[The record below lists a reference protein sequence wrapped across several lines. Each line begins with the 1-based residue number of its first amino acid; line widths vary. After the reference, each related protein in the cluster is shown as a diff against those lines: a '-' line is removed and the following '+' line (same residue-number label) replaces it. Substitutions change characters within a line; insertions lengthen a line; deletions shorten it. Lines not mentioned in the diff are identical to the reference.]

1 MSRGRDERRG
11 RPHWVT
17 FAVLAALVAA
27 ACGGGEALEE
37 NTAGGG
43 SGAVDAGD
51 EEAANTPVKV
61 GLLVPTSGVYTTL
74 GEDMKRGFQLYLDQN
89 GGKLGGREV
98 KVVVADEGAGPETG
112 VPAGQRLV
120 TRDRVDIATG
130 IVNSAVALGL
140 LDVYTEA
147 KVPLIL
153 SNAGADALTG
163 ARGSEYVWRTSFA
176 NSDPNAAVGRWFGDQ
191 PPVPGG
197 VFVLAPDYAAGKEQ
211 IAAFKRE
218 FTAAGG
224 KIAGELYTPFGT
236 TSDFGPFLTQVR
248 GAKPGAVYVFYAGQE
263 AVTFVRQYAEFGL
276 KDDIPL
282 YGSGFLTE
290 GGVLAAQGQAA
301 VGIRTGLH
309 YSSEVANPVND
320 KFVTAYREVYD
331 VLPTVYAVQAYDA
344 ANVIDEAVGRLDG
357 RLSGPRLVAALGRI
371 GAIDSP
377 RGEWRFSDARNPEQ
391 PFYLRE
397 VQEVEGA
404 LVNAVVEELGTAGG
418 QSQPG

>member
-1 MSRGRDERRG
+1 MIPGRNRQRR
-11 RPHWVT
+11 RHQLILV
-17 FAVLAALVAA
+17 ALAALVA

-74 GEDMKRGFQLYLDQN
+74 GEDMKRGFELYLDQN
-89 GGKLGGREV
+89 GGKLGGRDV

-112 VPAGQRLV
+112 VAAGQRLV

-140 LDVYTEA
+140 RDFYTEA
-147 KVPLIL
+147 KVPLII
-153 SNAGADALTG
+153 SNAGAEALTG
-163 ARGSEYVWRTSFA
+163 ANGSEYLWRTSFA
-176 NSDPNAAVGRWFGDQ
+176 NGDPNAALGRWLATQ
-191 PPVPGG
+191 PAVAGG
-197 VFVLAPDYAAGKEQ
+197 VFVMAPDYAAGKEQ
-211 IAAFKRE
+211 IGAFKRE
-218 FTAAGG
+218 FTAGGG
-224 KIAGELYTPFGT
+224 KIVGELYTPFGT
-236 TSDFGPFLTQVR
+236 TSDFGPFLTQLR
-248 GAKPGAVYVFYAGQE
+248 SARPGAVHAFYAGQE

-276 KDDIPL
+276 RDDIPL

-290 GGVLAAQGQAA
+290 GGVLAGQGQAA
-301 VGIRTGLH
+301 VGIRTSLH
-309 YSSEVANPVND
+309 YSSELANPVND
-320 KFVTAYREVYD
+320 KFVTAYREIYD
-331 VLPTVYAVQAYDA
+331 ALPTVYAVQAYDA

-377 RGEWRFSDARNPEQ
+377 RGEWRFSDSHNPEQ

-397 VQEVEGA
+397 VQDVEGA
-404 LVNAVVEELGTAGG
+404 LLNAVVEELGTAGG
-418 QSQPG
+418 ESKPK

>member
-1 MSRGRDERRG
+1 MIRGRDHRKA
-11 RPHWVT
+11 RPHWLTV
-17 FAVLAALVAA
+17 VALVALMAA

-37 NTAGGG
+37 NTAGG
-43 SGAVDAGD
+43 SGAVDAG
-51 EEAANTPVKV
+51 ENEAANTPVKV

-89 GGKLGGREV
+89 GGRLGGREV

-120 TRDRVDIATG
+120 SRDRVDIATG

-140 LDVYTEA
+140 RDVYTEA

-153 SNAGADALTG
+153 SNAGAEALTG
-163 ARGSEYVWRTSFA
+163 SNGSDYLWRTSFG
-176 NSDPNAAVGRWFGDQ
+176 NGDPNRAFGRWLAAQ
-191 PPVPGG
+191 PDVPGG
-197 VFVLAPDYAAGKEQ
+197 VFLLGADYAAGKENLGG
-211 IAAFKRE
+211 FKE
-218 FTAAGG
+218 TYLAGG
-224 KIAGELYTPFGT
+224 GKLAGEIYTPFGT

-248 GAKPGAVYVFYAGQE
+248 SAKPGAVYVFYAGQE

-276 KDDIPL
+276 QDDIPL

-309 YSSEVANPVND
+309 YSSEVANPVNE

-331 VLPTVYAVQAYDA
+331 AVPTVYAVQAYDA
-344 ANVIDEAVGRLDG
+344 AYVIDEAVGRLDG

-371 GAIDSP
+371 GGIDSP
-377 RGEWRFSDARNPEQ
+377 RGEWRFSDTHNPEQ

-397 VQEVEGA
+397 VQEVEGK

-418 QSQPG
+418 QSKPG

>member
-1 MSRGRDERRG
+1 
-11 RPHWVT
+11 
-17 FAVLAALVAA
+17 LAAALLSGA

-37 NTAGGG
+37 GTAGGG
-43 SGAVDAGD
+43 SGDEVDAGD
-51 EEAANTPVKV
+51 AETVTGPVKV
-61 GLLVPTSGVYTTL
+61 GLLVPTSGVYSTL

-140 LDVYTEA
+140 RDFYTEA
-147 KVPLIL
+147 KVPLII
-153 SNAGADALTG
+153 SNAGADAVTG
-163 ARGSEYVWRTSFA
+163 ERGSEYVWRTSFA
-176 NSDPNAAVGRWFGDQ
+176 NSDPNAAVGRWLGDQ
-191 PPVPGG
+191 PAVTGG
-197 VFVLAPDYAAGKEQ
+197 VYVLAPDYAAGKEQ
-211 IAAFKRE
+211 IGAFKRA
-218 FTAAGG
+218 FTAGGG
-224 KIAGELYTPFGT
+224 KIVGELYTPFGT

-248 GAKPGAVYVFYAGQE
+248 NARPGAAYVFYAGQE

-276 KDDIPL
+276 KDEIPL

-290 GGVLAAQGQAA
+290 GGVLVAQGQAA

-320 KFVTAYREVYD
+320 KFVTAFREVYD
-331 VLPTVYAVQAYDA
+331 AVPTTYAVQAYDA

-371 GAIDSP
+371 GGIDSP
-377 RGEWRFSDARNPEQ
+377 RGEWRFADSRNPEQ

-397 VQEVEGA
+397 VQEVEGK

-418 QSQPG
+418 DQKPG